1 MMLDRPGVAAQGQRP
16 ILCAF
21 RTRFTVAGPWAGR
34 PPWSCV
40 AAVGLAQRRVRGGLP
55 GGGPGWG
62 GGAVVRALRTQPK
75 CHAPPEPQTK
85 SPMRVPTA
93 TVEVVPLASSTG
105 QPFAVIGPFG

>member
-34 PPWSCV
+34 APWSCV
-40 AAVGLAQRRVRGGLP
+40 AAVGLAQRRVRGGVT
-55 GGGPGWG
+55 GCRPGWG
-62 GGAVVRALRTQPK
+62 GGAVGRALMTQPK
-75 CHAPPEPQTK
+75 CHSPSEPQTK

-105 QPFAVIGPFG
+105 QRFAVLGRFG